1 MSAKRKVRY
10 DRIGIFII
18 IPIICIALIVGY
30 AINNAKKIEPRN
42 NRSLNIRGGVAS
54 DESQTD
60 ESATEETQPQIKTI
74 NVVAIGDNLVQTKV
88 YETAQ
93 NHAESGQE
101 YNFGYCYEHV
111 EDLITSG
118 DLNIMNQE
126 TPICN
131 DEFEISGSNFNFN
144 SPTALGDQLIDMGIN
159 VFSVCNN
166 HILDKGTEGLEAQLD
181 YWDKKKSENSDILT
195 YGVYRNSEDMS
206 NIRVKEVNGV
216 KVAFLAYT
224 ENTNGLSLDSDSE
237 ICITYTSETDVIKEQ
252 IEAAKQISDVVIVS
266 AHWGDEDTFTVR
278 DSVKELAQD
287 MVDWGA
293 DVIIGTHPHTGQTM
307 EYLTREDGT
316 QGFVFYS
323 LGNFISAQTDNF
335 NLLGQVADFDITF
348 DATTNQAS
356 IENIK
361 VVPVIT
367 QYDDSSLS
375 NIRVYPYYDYTE
387 ELASQHGIVY
397 TTSGTYRSWG
407 MDVINEYIDMNIP
420 SEFQC
425 LTEIQK

>member
-1 MSAKRKVRY
+1 
-10 DRIGIFII
+10 
-18 IPIICIALIVGY
+18 
-30 AINNAKKIEPRN
+30 
-42 NRSLNIRGGVAS
+42 
-54 DESQTD
+54 
-60 ESATEETQPQIKTI
+60 
-74 NVVAIGDNLVQTKV
+74 
-88 YETAQ
+88 
-93 NHAESGQE
+93 
-101 YNFGYCYEHV
+101 
-111 EDLITSG
+111 
-118 DLNIMNQE
+118 MNQE

-181 YWDKKKSENSDILT
+181 YWDKKKSENSDVLT